1 MNAMTTGTRRA
12 RASAAVAARLSAAT
26 SCAAAGAVA
35 SVVHATISQPQNRK
49 LFNIINMIL
58 KIAQREPDSLVIAT
72 RESALALWQAH
83 HVQAKLQRL
92 YPAVTVTLLGM
103 TTEGDRNLGASL
115 AKVGGKGLFIK
126 ELEDAL
132 ADGRADIAVH
142 SMKDV
147 PMHLPPGFVLAA
159 TLERADP
166 RDAFVANAHANL
178 AALPPGTRVG
188 TSSLR
193 RECQLRAGFPQL
205 RIEPLR
211 GNVQTRLRKLDEG
224 QYGAIILAAA
234 GLKRLGLSDRITA
247 LLTPEECLPAVGQ
260 GALGIECLEDRDDL
274 VAMLAPLV
282 HAPTRDCVVA
292 ERAFSRALAGSCN
305 VPLAGF
311 AELSGT
317 QLRLRG
323 LVGTPDGSRIVRAET
338 AGAAAEAEAVG
349 AALADTLKR
358 QGAAQILAALDP
370 RT

>member
-1 MNAMTTGTRRA
+1 MMQKSAPRA
-12 RASAAVAARLSAAT
+12 
-26 SCAAAGAVA
+26 
-35 SVVHATISQPQNRK
+35 
-49 LFNIINMIL
+49 
-58 KIAQREPDSLVIAT
+58 PDSLVIAT
-72 RESALALWQAH
+72 RESALALWQAR
-83 HVQAKLQRL
+83 HVQAELQRL
-92 YPAVTVTLLGM
+92 YPALTVTLLGM

-115 AKVGGKGLFIK
+115 AKIGGKGLFIK

-147 PMHLPPGFVLAA
+147 PMQLPPGFVLAA

-166 RDAFVANAHANL
+166 RDAFVANDYANL
-178 AALPPGTRVG
+178 AALPAGTRVG

-193 RECQLRAGFPQL
+193 RECQLRAGFPHL

-234 GLKRLGLSDRITA
+234 GLKRLGLTDRITA
-247 LLTPEECLPAVGQ
+247 VLTPEVCLPAVGQ
-260 GALGIECLEDRDDL
+260 GALGIECCADRDDL
-274 VAMLAPLV
+274 ITRLAPLV
-282 HAPTRDCVVA
+282 HVPTRDCVIA

-323 LVGTPDGSRIVRAET
+323 LVGAPDGSRIVRAENT
-338 AGAAAEAEAVG
+338 GAAADAEAVG
-349 AALADTLKR
+349 TALAATLKL
-358 QGAAQILAALDP
+358 QGAAQILAALET